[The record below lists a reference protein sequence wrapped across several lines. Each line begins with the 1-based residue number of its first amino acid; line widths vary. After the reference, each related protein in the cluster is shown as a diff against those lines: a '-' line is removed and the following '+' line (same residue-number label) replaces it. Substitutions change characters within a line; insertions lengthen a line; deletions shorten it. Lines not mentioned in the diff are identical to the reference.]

1 MIVLVLLHHYIYI
14 LVYKDKVNSVEEGIF
29 YAGE

>member
-14 LVYKDKVNSVEEGIF
+14 YILVYKDKMNSVEEGIF
-29 YAGE
+29 